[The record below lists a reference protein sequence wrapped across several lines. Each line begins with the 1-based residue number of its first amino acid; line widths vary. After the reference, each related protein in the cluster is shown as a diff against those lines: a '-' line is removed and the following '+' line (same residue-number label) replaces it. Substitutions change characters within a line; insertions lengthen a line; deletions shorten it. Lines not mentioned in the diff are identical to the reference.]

1 MARPKEQSAQAQIVA
16 AARKHFGQ
24 DVARVSAPGGENRSS
39 FRLHL
44 TERTDIAS
52 LRPSFR
58 LTRLEAHVLT

>member
-44 TERTDIAS
+44 TDRTVIKDIVQQRMIEITKGAA
-52 LRPSFR
+52 P
-58 LTRLEAHVLT
+58 